1 MPGLRK
7 VYPQIIGFADK
18 LVLTERIILA
28 IIIVINL
35 SAIKKVFLN
44 SERVLEW
51 IFKVQ
56 NKSLMPTRAL

>member
-7 VYPQIIGFADK
+7 AYPQIIGFADK
-18 LVLTERIILA
+18 LVLTGRIILA
-28 IIIVINL
+28 IIIVISL